1 MIHSAIPKLSLNLFV
16 KGSFLL
22 LMVDGHTSGIMQLA
36 LFLAE
41 EGQPQGQ
48 GRVPTQPLNGEARTV
63 LGHPLKLRLATQIHA
78 QLTDR
83 GPHGVH
89 GDIVVKHVVE
99 EPENVIERAQTR
111 PQVTE
116 GRTVLDLLQLLK
128 VAILS
133 IVQLPVRGLPGVPGE
148 NVPLRVVEEL
158 MNVTERVQTR
168 PQAMEERTV
177 SGLQLLHNTAIAF
190 IVQLMVPGPPGVL
203 GDIVL

>member
-1 MIHSAIPKLSLNLFV
+1 
-16 KGSFLL
+16 
-22 LMVDGHTSGIMQLA
+22 MVDGHTSGIMQLA

-48 GRVPTQPLNGEARTV
+48 GRVPTQPLNGEATTV

-78 QLTDR
+78 QLTDC

-168 PQAMEERTV
+168 PQATEERTV